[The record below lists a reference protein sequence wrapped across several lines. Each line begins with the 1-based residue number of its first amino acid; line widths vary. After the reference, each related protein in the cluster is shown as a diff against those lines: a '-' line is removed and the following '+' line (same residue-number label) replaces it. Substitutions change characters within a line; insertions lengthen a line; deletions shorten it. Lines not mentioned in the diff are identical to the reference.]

1 MGDTWHKL
9 YYHITWGTKYRQP
22 TITPEI
28 ERHLHRC
35 MVLKAKDLGCQVHA
49 CNGVEDHVHMA
60 LAIPPRLRVSNV
72 VGQIKG
78 YSAHEV
84 NKLLRSK
91 RDPPQGWGLSPT
103 LEKRR
108 RKFRWQRGFGVVSFA
123 QKDLPRIVRYI
134 KNQKAHHRRGSTD
147 ERLERTD

>member
-1 MGDTWHKL
+1 
-9 YYHITWGTKYRQP
+9 
-22 TITPEI
+22 
-28 ERHLHRC
+28 
-35 MVLKAKDLGCQVHA
+35 MVLKAKELGCQVHA

-91 RDPPQGWGLSPT
+91 RDPHQGWGLGTHQGWGLSPT
-103 LEKRR
+103 LDGDR
-108 RKFRWQRGFGVVSFA
+108 RKFRWQRGFGVISFA
-123 QKDLPRIVRYI
+123 PKDLPRIVRYI

-147 ERLERTD
+147 GRLERTD